1 MPETTIDRSCGPS
14 GCEIGWLSSQRL
26 EVDDDP
32 VAFAKLAT
40 DAGWGDG
47 LPLIPPTEA
56 RVRDHVAASGRFPD
70 ELLGVLPPRD
80 GRCTVEK
87 LAVNAV
93 MAGAPAEA
101 MPLLCAAVE
110 ACIDP
115 ALDLFSLNTT
125 TSSVVPGLFVNGPI
139 RHRLALPMEAG
150 CFGGVAGSAPAV
162 GRALR
167 LAMRNVGGQKIGEN
181 SKSVFGQPARVT
193 GIVVA
198 EWEERSPWA
207 PFAERRGIR
216 GDAVT
221 AYGCIGTL
229 DIADVASDSG
239 RVLVELIGKSL
250 AVPGTNAYISHWGAE
265 TMIALAPPWADLI
278 AADFGGIESVQ
289 EALWQAAAHPV
300 EFFPEPHRAW
310 LRERGRVD
318 TAGLA
323 HLVERPEEILILVCG
338 GLGNLH
344 AMGLHNFGPTRAV
357 TRAVTRADAEADST
371 GQPD

>member
-1 MPETTIDRSCGPS
+1 M
-14 GCEIGWLSSQRL
+14 
-26 EVDDDP
+26 
-32 VAFAKLAT
+32 
-40 DAGWGDG
+40 
-47 LPLIPPTEA
+47 
-56 RVRDHVAASGRFPD
+56 
-70 ELLGVLPPRD
+70 LPPRD

-110 ACIDP
+110 ACVDP

-125 TSSVVPGLFVNGPI
+125 TSSVLPGLFVNGDV
-139 RHRLALPMEAG
+139 RHALSLPMEAG
-150 CFGGVAGSAPAV
+150 CFGGVAGPAPAI

-167 LAMRNVGGQKIGEN
+167 LAMRNVGGQRIGEN

-207 PFAERRGIR
+207 PFAERRGFA

-265 TMIALAPPWADLI
+265 TLVALAPPWADRV
-278 AADFGGIESVQ
+278 AADLGSIENVQ
-289 EALWQAAAHPV
+289 EALWRAAAHPID
-300 EFFPEPHRAW
+300 FFPPPHRAW

-318 TAGLA
+318 AAGVA
-323 HLVERPEEILILVCG
+323 HLVERPEEILVLVCG

-344 AMGLHNFGPTRAV
+344 AMGLHNFGPSRAV
-357 TRAVTRADAEADST
+357 TRAIAMPDASESDA
-371 GQPD
+371 G